1 MYKEA
6 IGVNV
11 FLGNQVSVNRHWKFL
26 EIIVDNLVLGCL
38 EKADLKVLCS
48 HHLQILKSFKL
59 PSGAPGK

>member
-11 FLGNQVSVNRHWKFL
+11 FLGNQVSVNRHWKIL

-38 EKADLKVLCS
+38 EKS
-48 HHLQILKSFKL
+48 
-59 PSGAPGK
+59 